1 MYFRVMKVLQF
12 PLARIT
18 IGFVLGLLVAYYV
31 QLPVQV
37 VSSILILTFI
47 VFGLLFYFG
56 KNINSIYFGV
66 ATYLLS
72 FIIGISNQIVHTDF
86 FQKSNYIHDSTLF
99 EKPHFINLTIR
110 EKLKN
115 SSYSDRYI
123 AVINRVDKKD
133 QTGKILLNIPKDSAS
148 HELEIGTS
156 LLIKGILTKNKPPN
170 NPNQFDYSRYLE
182 NKQIYAQLY
191 ADISEIKTGSK
202 IQKNVWH
209 YSSKLRAR
217 ILQNLEKNNFNKTEL
232 NVALAL
238 ILGQR
243 QEISADI
250 IRDYQYAGAVHI
262 LSVSGLHIGFILLF
276 VTFLLKPILN
286 TRRGSFIKLIII
298 LLSLSSFAI
307 IAGLAPSVVR
317 SVTMFSF
324 VALGSHLRRSVNIY
338 HTLLVSILLILL
350 VEPSFLFDVGFQLSY
365 VAVFFIIWLQPLLTT
380 LWNPKTKFSKYAW
393 DILTVSFAAQIGTL
407 PLSIYYFH
415 QFPGLFF
422 ITNLLIIP
430 MLSIIMALGV
440 VVMILAA
447 FNIIPIFLSQLL
459 EWSIYYLN
467 KTINTIA
474 SFEQFI
480 IQDIPLHFYVL
491 ISSYLLLFTMI
502 IWFKKPAFNKLVMV
516 LISIIIFQ
524 ISYFKIYWNTT
535 TEQELI
541 IFNTKRNSLIA
552 ERKAGDITVYAKDS
566 ILKTAHKSS
575 VLKSYC
581 IGNLSSIK
589 HKEELQNY
597 IYFNGKKIFVL
608 DSSGVSPKNNNPDI
622 LLLTQSSKINLD
634 RLLITMKPK
643 IVIADASNFKNIQ
656 RNWKASCEKHKI
668 PFHATAEKGFYKLN

>member
-1 MYFRVMKVLQF
+1 MKVLQF

-37 VSSILILTFI
+37 VFSILILTFI

-56 KNINSIYFGV
+56 KNKNSIYFGV

-86 FQKSNYIHDSTLF
+86 FQKSNYIHDSTIF

-276 VTFLLKPILN
+276 VTFLLKPIPN